1 MFINLRKGSGR
12 TLQCCMVLTR
22 SYCLMCCV
30 HDFPCFDFPLFY
42 IKCTSRLLK
51 STFSLSDCIFQC
63 PCRPYQGPK
72 QLSGQ
77 FRASQVQPFLK
88 SSAKLSAKWVCPAF
102 SFVRIITFAESNP
115 LYRKQWI
122 ELWLI
127 YSGYLPIRHLKKKVI
142 KVGGVILKMEA
153 RWKMEMFGASL

>member
-1 MFINLRKGSGR
+1 MIS
-12 TLQCCMVLTR
+12 
-22 SYCLMCCV
+22 
-30 HDFPCFDFPLFY
+30 PCFDFPLFY

-51 STFSLSDCIFQC
+51 SAFWLSDCIFQC
-63 PCRPYQGPK
+63 PCCPYQGPK

-77 FRASQVQPFLK
+77 FRASYVQLFLK

-115 LYRKQWI
+115 LCGKQWI

-127 YSGYLPIRHLKKKVI
+127 YSGYLSIRHLKKSDKSWGSNSEDGSTLENVWCLVV
-142 KVGGVILKMEA
+142 KKLNSSLWLKRNDLA
-153 RWKMEMFGASL
+153 VTRAT